1 MAGRNLLRNRRRT
14 LIATA
19 SIMFAAFFAIT
30 MTSIQKGTW
39 QHTIEGMLHNYTGY
53 IQIHALGYSENQ
65 SIDLLLEH
73 DTTLLNDIRN
83 IPQVDKS
90 MTRLE
95 NFALISAKERTKG
108 VMIVGVEPQAANEF
122 SGIESQL
129 IDGRY
134 LQAHS
139 NDVIIGKNIARSFQ
153 LNVNDTILGISQGY
167 HGNNAVGKFIVC
179 GIMDFGSPD
188 FNDQIILTSLSLAQ
202 SFYAADDLYSTIVLS
217 TNNIDDVDAVAE
229 TLTYTLDKGK
239 YEIQTYREM
248 IPSLIEVQLLDK
260 ASSRIILAILYIL
273 IGFGILGTVLMMLHE
288 RNYEFC
294 VLKAIGMKSYQ
305 LFWMIFIE
313 ILSIGFIG
321 LICGSLLA
329 FPILIYLYNFP
340 IKLGEKITEAYARF
354 NIVPLI
360 KASIDKTI
368 FFEQSVIIFIM
379 VLIISFY
386 PYIKIIQ
393 LDPVQG
399 MRQ

>member
-1 MAGRNLLRNRRRT
+1 
-14 LIATA
+14 
-19 SIMFAAFFAIT
+19 MFAAFFAIT

-39 QHTIEGMLHNYTGY
+39 QHTIESMLHNYTGY

-65 SIDLLLEH
+65 SIDLLLENNIELIKRI
-73 DTTLLNDIRN
+73 DQ

-95 NFALISAKERTKG
+95 NFALISAKDRTKG

-122 SGIESQL
+122 SGIEAQL
-129 IDGRY
+129 IEGRY
-134 LQAHS
+134 LQSQS
-139 NDVIIGKNIARSFQ
+139 NDVIIGKNIASNFQ

-179 GIMDFGSPD
+179 GILDFGNPD
-188 FNDQIILTSLSLAQ
+188 FNSQIILTPLSHAQ
-202 SFYAADDLYSTIVLS
+202 SFYAADNLYSTIVLS
-217 TNNIDDVDAVAE
+217 TKSIDDVPQVANA
-229 TLTYTLDKGK
+229 LSQTLDSTM
-239 YEIQTYREM
+239 YEVRTYKEM

-288 RNYEFC
+288 RNFEFC

-340 IKLGEKITEAYARF
+340 IELGEKITEAYARF

-360 KASIDKTI
+360 KASIDQTI
-368 FFEQSVIIFIM
+368 FFEQSIIIFIM
-379 VLIISFY
+379 VLFISFY
-386 PYIKIIQ
+386 PYIKITQ
-393 LDPVQG
+393 LDPVKG